1 MKVKIYTIAF
11 NRPDILKY
19 QIDSFRT
26 YIQDD
31 LEFHVVYDTRDNEH
45 LEEFSRICEENNVSL
60 HHHISQPGNTPSF
73 YNSDAIQWTYDRFIK
88 PDEEDF
94 IALILDHDVFLI
106 EEFDVS
112 EFMDGYD
119 LAGLIQ
125 TRGSVEYVW
134 QGLIFFRKSSLDDL
148 DFDFYPQ
155 AVDGQMLDSCGGTY
169 KLLRNDKIRF
179 KPTDVTYPDDY
190 QGINLKDPSNSNG
203 GYEMELHV
211 DQKFLHSRN
220 ACNWHNGLKVTD
232 SKKTSVLHTILSD
245 FIEV

>member
-19 QIDSFRT
+19 QIDSFKT

-169 KLLRNDKIRF
+169 KLLRNDKIKF

>member
-19 QIDSFRT
+19 QIDSFKT

-73 YNSDAIQWTYDRFIK
+73 YNSDAIQWTYDNFIK

-106 EEFDVS
+106 EEFNVS
-112 EFMDGYD
+112 EFMDEYD

-134 QGLIFFRKSSLDDL
+134 QGLIFFRKSSLDNL

-232 SKKTSVLHTILSD
+232 SQKTSILHTILSD

>member
-45 LEEFSRICEENNVSL
+45 LEEFSKICEENNVSL